1 MQEGLIHYKD
11 YYAVKRAHDL
21 IKLDMQEA
29 TNMSE
34 ERGIW
39 VVGKPRAGKSW
50 FARNA
55 FGNFYI
61 KSQNKWWDGY

>member
-1 MQEGLIHYKD
+1 M
-11 YYAVKRAHDL
+11 A
-21 IKLDMQEA
+21 
-29 TNMSE
+29 E

-55 FGNFYI
+55 FGDFYI
-61 KSQNKWWDGY
+61 KAQNKWWDGYRG